1 MTRHVFNKRH
11 PAGIFAV
18 CLAGTC
24 ITVTPDLKASEV
36 QVGRYSLLSATPTEA
51 QADLLVTPVT
61 IQFPERIQSVG
72 EAVRYLLQRSGYRLA
87 HADVIG
93 PEAMALL
100 SLPLPAVHRSLGP
113 LTLQQA
119 LQILVS
125 PTFRLVQD
133 PIHRLIAFD
142 RCAPAWP
149 AGEGDGREQVAE
161 VPPHAH

>member
-11 PAGIFAV
+11 PAGILAV

-24 ITVTPDLKASEV
+24 ATVAPDLQASDV
-36 QVGRYSLLSATPTEA
+36 QVGRYSLLSAIPTEG
-51 QADLLVTPVT
+51 QADLLATTMTV
-61 IQFPERIQSVG
+61 QFPERIQSVG
-72 EAVRYLLQRSGYRLA
+72 EAVHYLLQRSGYRQA
-87 HADVIG
+87 HAEALD

-119 LQILVS
+119 LQILVG

-133 PIHRLIAFD
+133 PVHRLIAFE
-142 RCAPAWP
+142 RCAPSWP
-149 AGEGDGREQVAE
+149 AGEGVGEAHIAG
-161 VPPHAH
+161 VPPHEH